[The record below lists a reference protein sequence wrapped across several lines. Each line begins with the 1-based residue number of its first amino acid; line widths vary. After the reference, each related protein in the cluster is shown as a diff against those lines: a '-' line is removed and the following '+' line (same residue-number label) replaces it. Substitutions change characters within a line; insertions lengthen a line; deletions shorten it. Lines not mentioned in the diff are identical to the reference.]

1 MPSASPQD
9 DAGRFIVGYR
19 DARTGLPCGPN
30 PKQALAHASGADE
43 LLYGGAAFGGKSEFL
58 VHEGIATCLMYP
70 GCEVAIFRR
79 TRGELE
85 ASIVLRLLRYLP
97 RSIAKYNA
105 KHNRFVFYNGS
116 ILWLCY
122 CDNEN
127 DVFRYQSAEWIL
139 LLIDQVEQF
148 TQSMVLYLFSRVRS
162 ARGYPC
168 KIRLSANPGNIG
180 GPWLKR
186 RYITPDPT
194 ELGDRP
200 LPTFGEVWRPLPNTD
215 LPDDEPLTRQF
226 IQSRMTDNVPGM
238 LADPKYV
245 ARIRAN
251 PNETMRRMLE
261 DGDWDASE
269 GQMFSMW
276 RATKFITAADEDLI
290 GAGLEVGTRLP
301 WHVIPDAFWRPQ
313 TNVHVFGSVDYGYGN
328 PWSVHFHAAMP
339 DGHLVTFKEMYATK
353 VRDVQQAER
362 IRDWISDEWADQEAR
377 RQPPWEIPYIV
388 GDIPFGSRM
397 EHGLAKS
404 CFEVYEDVLG
414 IPLKLNIQLAAK
426 GQGSRKARVQRTLAA
441 LECHVD
447 GFPNWQVT
455 TACPNLIRTLPELVV
470 DPDNPDDILHGTG
483 NKKQEDHAW
492 DDVSTFLSSRPP
504 FPKVGRFDASRAD
517 IGVAFGVGPPEKR
530 AASGRLNVRA
540 FGRQL

>member
-1 MPSASPQD
+1 MPSAAPVTTD
-9 DAGRFIVGYR
+9 RFIVGYR
-19 DARTGLPCGPN
+19 DARSGLPCAPN
-30 PKQALAHASGADE
+30 PKQALAHASPADE

-58 VHEGIATCLMYP
+58 VHEGIATCLMFP

-79 TRGELE
+79 TRGELD

-97 RSIAKYNA
+97 RSIAKYNDA
-105 KHNRFVFYNGS
+105 KKRFVFYNGS

-127 DVFRYQSAEWIL
+127 DVFRYQSNEWIL

-148 TQSMVLYLFSRVRS
+148 TRSMVLYLFSRVRS

-168 KIRLSANPGNIG
+168 KIRLSANPGNRG
-180 GPWLKR
+180 HGWLKE
-186 RYITPDPT
+186 RYITPPP
-194 ELGDRP
+194 EVLGERP
-200 LPTFGEVWRPLPNTD
+200 LPASGDIWRPLPNPD
-215 LPDDEPLTRQF
+215 LADDKPLSRQF
-226 IQSRMTDNVPGM
+226 IQARMTDNVPGM
-238 LADPKYV
+238 LADPDYV

-251 PNETMRRMLE
+251 PNETTRRMLE
-261 DGDWDASE
+261 DGDWDVFE
-269 GQMFSMW
+269 GQMFGMW
-276 RATKFITAADEDLI
+276 RASKFVTSKDEDLL
-290 GAGLEVGTRLP
+290 GAGLEVGTTLP
-301 WHVIPDAFWRPQ
+301 WHVIPDAHWRPP

-328 PWSVHFHAAMP
+328 PWSGHFHAAMP
-339 DGHLVTFKEMYATK
+339 DGHIVTFKEFYATK

-362 IRDWISDEWADQEAR
+362 IRDWISREWAEQKER

-414 IPLKLNIQLAAK
+414 IPLGLNIQLAAK
-426 GQGSRKARVQRTLAA
+426 GAGSRKARVQRTIGA
-441 LECHVD
+441 LSAHVD
-447 GFPNWQVT
+447 GFPNWQIT

-470 DPDNPDDILHGTG
+470 DPDDPDDILHGVG
-483 NKKQEDHAW
+483 NKKQEDHAY
-492 DDVSTFLSSRPP
+492 DDASTFLSSRPP
-504 FPKVGRFDASRAD
+504 FPKAGRFGSGRPDVA
-517 IGVAFGVGPPEKR
+517 VAFGVSPPEKATR
-530 AASGRLNVRA
+530 SGRLSVAA